1 MNADQHHQHQQ
12 HRQHRQH
19 GDHHQSH
26 GHGHEH
32 GHGHGHG
39 PAEESALA
47 EMLDLDAEV
56 LHDYLTGATALIHGL
71 TAGDPPVRRILDVG
85 SGTGTGTFALLRRFE
100 AAEATT
106 LDISAAML
114 EHLGKKARALG
125 LADRVHPV
133 RADLDA
139 AWPAVGPADLVW
151 ASTSLHHMADPGR
164 ALAEIH
170 AALRPGGLLA
180 VAEFDTFPRF
190 LPEDLGTGRP
200 GLEERA
206 HALLD
211 AAKAED
217 MPHLGSDWGALLTGA
232 GFAVEAERLFTVELT
247 DPLPAAAGRYARS
260 TLSRVRDHLADR
272 LDAEDLATFGTLLD
286 GEGPDALPHRT
297 DLRVSAQRT
306 VWVAR
311 RP

>member
-1 MNADQHHQHQQ
+1 MNTDQHQHQQ
-12 HRQHRQH
+12 HQHHQHHQH
-19 GDHHQSH
+19 GE
-26 GHGHEH
+26 GN
-32 GHGHGHG
+32 GHGHG
-39 PAEESALA
+39 PATEAALA

-56 LHDYLTGATALIHGL
+56 LHDYLTGAVGLIHGL

-100 AAEATT
+100 GAEATT
-106 LDISAAML
+106 LDISAGML
-114 EHLGKKARALG
+114 EHLGNKARTLG

-180 VAEFDTFPRF
+180 VAEFDTLPRF
-190 LPEDLGTGRP
+190 LPEDIGIGRP

-206 HALLD
+206 QALID
-211 AAKAED
+211 AAKAVD
-217 MPHLGSDWGALLTGA
+217 VPHLGSDWGALLAGA
-232 GFAVEAERLFTVELT
+232 GFTIEAEELFTVELT
-247 DPLPAAAGRYARS
+247 DPLPAAAGRYAQS
-260 TLSRVRDHLADR
+260 TLRRVRDHVADR
-272 LDAEDLATFGTLLD
+272 LDAQDRAAFATLLD
-286 GEGPDALPHRT
+286 GEGPEALPHRT
-297 DLRVSAQRT
+297 DLRIRAQRT

>member
-1 MNADQHHQHQQ
+1 
-12 HRQHRQH
+12 
-19 GDHHQSH
+19 
-26 GHGHEH
+26 
-32 GHGHGHG
+32 
-39 PAEESALA
+39 
-47 EMLDLDAEV
+47 MLDLDAEV
-56 LHDYLTGATALIHGL
+56 LHDYLTGAVGLVHEL

-85 SGTGTGTFALLRRFE
+85 SGTGTGTFALLRQFE
-100 AAEATT
+100 GAEATT
-106 LDISAAML
+106 LDISAGML
-114 EHLGKKARALG
+114 EHLGNKARALG

-180 VAEFDTFPRF
+180 VAEFDTLPRF

-206 HALLD
+206 HAVLD
-211 AAKAED
+211 AAKSED
-217 MPHLGSDWGALLTGA
+217 VPHLGSDWAALLTAA
-232 GFAVEAERLFTVELT
+232 GFTIEAERLFTVELT
-247 DPLPAAAGRYARS
+247 DPLPAAAGRYAQS
-260 TLSRVRDHLADR
+260 TLRRVRDHAVGG
-272 LDAEDLATFGTLLD
+272 LDAQDRAVFAALLD
-286 GEGPDALPHRT
+286 GEGPEALPHRP
-297 DLRVSAQRT
+297 DLRISAQRT